1 MFQFQRDENAGTAGR
16 PGQLCGGDTSMV
28 AVSAMPVV
36 SIIKC
41 TGRTGLSYQTQEE
54 TGGARGA
61 RRARDKGIEIEST
74 PSPGK

>member
-1 MFQFQRDENAGTAGR
+1 
-16 PGQLCGGDTSMV
+16 MV

-61 RRARDKGIEIEST
+61 RGARRARDGARDKGIEIEST